1 MKKILLTTTVFTIM
15 AFAVQAQEKMED
27 HRPFHRQ
34 MHHRFIDLS
43 TKLNF
48 TDAQKQQF
56 KSINQDFHQKITALN
71 KNEDI
76 TVREWKQKKADLI
89 KDHKSAFQNLLTPE
103 QKTKLKEMRQTAS
116 AKFHQ
121 RSEKRLEKMKTQLN
135 LSDDQVAKIK
145 NISQDFR
152 SQLKTIRENTT
163 IDPSDKRSQIM
174 ALTKQQRKD
183 FKSVLTS
190 EQVDKWEQWRKD
202 REHRFDN

>member
-1 MKKILLTTTVFTIM
+1 MKKILLTATVITLM
-15 AFAVQAQEKMED
+15 GFAVQAQQKMD
-27 HRPFHRQ
+27 GPRPFHRQ
-34 MHHRFIDLS
+34 MHHRFTDLS
-43 TKLNF
+43 KQLNF

-56 KSINQDFHQKITALN
+56 KSINQDFHQKMAALN

-76 TVREWKQKKADLI
+76 PVREWKQKKADLI
-89 KDHKSAFQNLLTPE
+89 KDHKSAFQNMLTPE

-152 SQLKTIRENTT
+152 SQLKTIRENTAM
-163 IDPSDKRSQIM
+163 DPTDKRSQII
-174 ALTKQQRKD
+174 ALANQQRKD